1 MKTGFVGGG
10 HMGRA
15 LIAALRRSGVDAQTL
30 FVAEPN
36 AKLRAALA
44 TDFGIHVTNDAK
56 EFAGEIDC
64 LVLAVKPQDMAT
76 VITPLRPQ
84 LERSQP
90 IVISVAAGL
99 STSQLQRWCGPR
111 ARIVRAMPN
120 RPAAL
125 GAGATGLYADKS
137 VGSTD
142 RERAERVLSPAGMT
156 VWVDDEGLMD
166 VVTALSGSGPAYFF
180 RLAEAL
186 ADAAVR
192 HGLDRD
198 AASKLAAATLHGAGL
213 MAGTG
218 ESMSSLRESVTS
230 KGGTT
235 AAALDTFTQTNLDH
249 IVESAVAAAIARGRA
264 LSQQQDNTGG

>member
-36 AKLRAALA
+36 ADLRTALS
-44 TDFGIHVTNDAK
+44 TEFGIHATSDAK

-64 LVLAVKPQDMAT
+64 LVLAVKPQDMAA
-76 VITPLRPQ
+76 VLTPLRTY

-90 IVISVAAGL
+90 LVISIAAGL
-99 STSQLQRWCGPR
+99 STSQLQHWCGPQ

-120 RPAAL
+120 RPASL

-137 VGSTD
+137 VNNTD
-142 RERAERVLSPAGMT
+142 RERAERVLAPAGMT
-156 VWVDDEGLMD
+156 VWVEDEGLMD

-192 HGLDRD
+192 HGLDQD

-213 MAGTG
+213 MAATG
-218 ESMSSLRESVTS
+218 EPMSNLRGSVTS

-235 AAALDTFTQTNLDH
+235 AAALEAFTQANLEH
-249 IVESAVAAAIARGRA
+249 IVESAVAAAIERGRT

>member
-15 LIAALRRSGVDAQTL
+15 LIAALRRSGVDAQSL

-36 AKLRAALA
+36 TDLRTALA
-44 TDFGIHVTNDAK
+44 TDFGVHASSDAK
-56 EFAGEIDC
+56 EFAGDVDC
-64 LVLAVKPQDMAT
+64 LVLAVKPQDMAA
-76 VITPLRPQ
+76 VLAPLRAH

-90 IVISVAAGL
+90 LVISIAAGL
-99 STSQLQRWCGPR
+99 STSQLQHWCGPR

-120 RPAAL
+120 RPASL
-125 GAGATGLYADKS
+125 GAGATGLYADPS
-137 VGSTD
+137 VSRTD

-156 VWVDDEGLMD
+156 VWVDEERLMD

-186 ADAAVR
+186 ADAAVA

-213 MAGTG
+213 MAATG
-218 ESMSSLRESVTS
+218 ESMSRLRDSVTS

-235 AAALDTFTQTNLDH
+235 AAALDAFSRANLDH
-249 IVESAVAAAIARGRA
+249 TVEQAVAAAIERGRA
-264 LSQQQDNTGG
+264 LSRQQDNNGG

>member
-15 LIAALRRSGVDAQTL
+15 LIAALRRSGVAAHSL

-36 AKLRAALA
+36 ADLRTALA
-44 TDFGIHVTNDAK
+44 TDFGIHATSDAK
-56 EFAGEIDC
+56 EFVGEIDS

-76 VITPLRPQ
+76 VLAPLRVH

-90 IVISVAAGL
+90 LVISIAAGL
-99 STSQLQRWCGPR
+99 STTQLQHWCGPR

-125 GAGATGLYADKS
+125 GAGATGLYADPS
-137 VGSTD
+137 VGPAD
-142 RERAERVLSPAGMT
+142 RERAERVLAPAGIT
-156 VWVDDEGLMD
+156 VWVDDERLMD

-198 AASKLAAATLHGAGL
+198 AAFRLAASTLHGAGL
-213 MAGTG
+213 MAATN
-218 ESMSSLRESVTS
+218 ESLSNLRGSVTS

-235 AAALDTFTQTNLDH
+235 AAALDALTQAKLEH
-249 IVESAVAAAIARGRA
+249 IVEQAVAAAIERGRA
-264 LSQQQDNTGG
+264 LSRQSDNTGG